1 MLCMDVMR
9 RDVLRIAPTDT
20 VEAAARRM
28 RDANVGLLPV
38 CDRAGK
44 VLGTITDRDIT
55 IRATAEGRLPAACAI
70 EDVMTPEVVSCRGTD
85 ELSRVEELMG
95 RRKKSRILVT
105 TEDGRLEGIVSLS
118 DVAQYEGARQ
128 TGATVRELTTREAHW

>member
-28 RDANVGLLPV
+28 RDANVGFLPV
-38 CDRAGK
+38 CDGAGR
-44 VLGTITDRDIT
+44 VLGTVTDRDIT
-55 IRATAEGRLPAACAI
+55 IRATAEGRLPAACTI
-70 EDVMTPEVVSCRGTD
+70 EDVMTPEVVSCRGAD
-85 ELSRVEELMG
+85 ELSRAEELMG

-105 TEDGRLEGIVSLS
+105 REDGRLEGVLSLS
-118 DVAQYEGARQ
+118 DVAQFEGTRQ
-128 TGATVRELTTREAHW
+128 TGATVREITTREAHW